1 MSCFLFH
8 TGATCT
14 QSETDVLDSFSQ
26 EQQKKI
32 IHHFLLCKKRDC
44 TGLSSEEKAR
54 IKTTKKRHMF
64 NHSLIFD
71 KNLAYVSKTQLWWLV
86 FVEGEGQYC
95 LVCKKFDSKNPP
107 NKKEFFSAEPST
119 RLKKDCLK
127 NTLRQSATKMP

>member
-1 MSCFLFH
+1 
-8 TGATCT
+8 
-14 QSETDVLDSFSQ
+14 
-26 EQQKKI
+26 
-32 IHHFLLCKKRDC
+32 
-44 TGLSSEEKAR
+44 
-54 IKTTKKRHMF
+54 MF

-95 LVCKKFDSKNPP
+95 LVCKKFDSKNPQ